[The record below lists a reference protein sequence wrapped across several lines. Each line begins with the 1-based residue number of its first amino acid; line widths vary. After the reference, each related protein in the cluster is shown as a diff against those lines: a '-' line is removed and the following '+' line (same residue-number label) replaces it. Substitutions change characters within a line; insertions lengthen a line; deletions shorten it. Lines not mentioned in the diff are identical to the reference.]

1 MATMMYKDEK
11 FKMVRGMDAK
21 AHLDDGWT
29 FEPSKPKTTLRPR
42 RTRKT
47 LKVKDVEI
55 NKNDPIEVMDQDI
68 EEINNGN

>member
-1 MATMMYKDEK
+1 MATKMYKDEK

-29 FEPSKPKTTLRPR
+29 FEPSTTKTTLRPR

-47 LKVKDVEI
+47 LKVEDVEI
-55 NKNDPIEVMDQDI
+55 KQPDPIKVEDL
-68 EEINNGN
+68 EN